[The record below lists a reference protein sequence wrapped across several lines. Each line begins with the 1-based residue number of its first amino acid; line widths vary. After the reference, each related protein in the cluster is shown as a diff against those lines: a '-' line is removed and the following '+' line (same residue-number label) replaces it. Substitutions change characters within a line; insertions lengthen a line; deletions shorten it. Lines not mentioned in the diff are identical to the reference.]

1 MKVHKRVQGMT
12 LVEVVISML
21 LLSILMI
28 SVAFSGTS
36 VLLAVKN
43 RVDASSNYVL
53 AMNKAQALVA
63 SKGESFANSATFSI
77 SNSTITYYEATAS
90 NNYEVTPSTINFQ
103 KELEEIGLED
113 ENTITVSV
121 TRVANDRNAVEVH
134 LKMEDAQGRVYE
146 NSVFLR
152 KLLDAAPLLPKD
164 FAAQCKD
171 NLANNQ
177 TCSVTLMFPALGFLD
192 SPDST
197 VTATGYRQTNERW
210 QEISFTYML
219 ADNTTLNGTTV
230 YKSLEISTSTT
241 GTVWCLVVPRM
252 VGIDGTFTETAAVKV
267 GD

>member
-1 MKVHKRVQGMT
+1 MT
-12 LVEVVISML
+12 LLEVVISML

-77 SNSTITYYEATAS
+77 SNSTITYYEATPL
-90 NNYEVTPSTINFQ
+90 NNFDLQKKEINFQ
-103 KELEEIGLED
+103 KELEEIGLGN

-121 TRVANDRNAVEVH
+121 TAVANDRNAVEVH

-164 FAAQCKD
+164 FAAQCENKLS
-171 NLANNQ
+171 NSQ
-177 TCSVTLMFPALGFLD
+177 TCSVDLMFPALGFPKNGSL
-192 SPDST
+192 DST
-197 VTATGYRQTNERW
+197 VTAPCSLKINERW
-210 QEISFTYML
+210 QQTTCSYTL
-219 ADNTTLNGTTV
+219 TDNFTLNGTTV
-230 YKSLEISTSTT
+230 YKSLDISTSTT
-241 GTVWCLVVPRM
+241 GTIWILVVPPM
-252 VGIDGTFTETAAVKV
+252 VGIDGTITATAAVKV
-267 GD
+267 GG